1 LNARR
6 CGLILLNKPEG
17 VTSFRALAP
26 VKQAVG
32 HSKIG
37 HTGTL
42 DKFACGV
49 LPLLAGSYTKLTPF
63 FSTLDKTY
71 TGTVRFGEETST
83 LDPEGEVI
91 GQGPVPDH
99 SSVEHALE
107 AFRGNIQ
114 QVPPAFSALHV
125 DGKRAYKRAL
135 DGEQVDLPPRPV
147 TIYSLELIAW
157 NPPDLTISVRCSK
170 GTYIRSLARDLGR
183 ACGSAAHLLQ
193 LRRDA
198 VGRFTVQESVG
209 PQDFD
214 PERDLRDSADLV
226 ARLPEV
232 GHIYIS
238 EKAVPLISRGVPPK
252 DDWFPGSP
260 FLDGNYAV
268 SDAEG
273 RLMALVRLEEGSWS
287 YHFVIGRETQ

>member
-1 LNARR
+1 
-6 CGLILLNKPEG
+6 
-17 VTSFRALAP
+17 

-49 LPLLAGSYTKLTPF
+49 LPLLAGGYTKLTPF
-63 FSTLDKTY
+63 FSALDKTY
-71 TGTVRFGEETST
+71 TGTVRFGKETST
-83 LDPEGEVI
+83 LDPEGEVT
-91 GQGPVPDH
+91 GQGPVPDR
-99 SSVEHALE
+99 STIEQALE
-107 AFRGNIQ
+107 DFRGNIQ
-114 QVPPAFSALHV
+114 QIPPAFSALHIN
-125 DGKRAYKRAL
+125 GKRAYKRAL
-135 DGEQVDLPPRPV
+135 NGEQVDLPPRPV
-147 TIYSLELIAW
+147 AIYSLELTAW

-183 ACGSAAHLLQ
+183 TCGSAAHLLQ

-198 VGRFTVQESVG
+198 VGGYTVQESVG
-209 PQDFD
+209 PHDFD
-214 PERDLRDSADLV
+214 PERDLRNSADLV

-238 EKAVPLISRGVPPK
+238 EEAVPLISGGVPPK

-260 FLDGNYAV
+260 FADGSYAV
-268 SDAEG
+268 GDAED
-273 RLMALVRLEEGSWS
+273 RLMALVRLEGGRWS